1 MRVSINYEKVRYTF
15 SGMENKECTFEVPA
29 GALTD
34 MQGRAYDEDFFLSF
48 TAKSEIS
55 GGGKVFDAIVDSK
68 GMAITLLS
76 RQQSTPSLLHRP
88 VLIKSS

>member
-1 MRVSINYEKVRYTF
+1 
-15 SGMENKECTFEVPA
+15 
-29 GALTD
+29 

-68 GMAITLLS
+68 GNGDYT
-76 RQQSTPSLLHRP
+76 TPATKR
-88 VLIKSS
+88 SSPP